1 VGCIADSILEIKGA
15 NKDKKEDVEDKT
27 SNSNP
32 KIAAPANAKS
42 EEE

>member
-1 VGCIADSILEIKGA
+1 VGCIADSILEIKGG
-15 NKDKKEDVEDKT
+15 NKDKMDDVLDKT

-32 KIAAPANAKS
+32 KIATPVKAKS